1 MGEPAKTLSGWSN
14 VEIRARPSCH
24 AWLVCL
30 STVSMVMTTKAVGK
44 YFITWTHQNIRLSS
58 ERIWYVSM
66 YNHPNSI
73 CKTYV
78 TSLIKYFL
86 YICLILDNIYICLKH
101 EQIQY
106 LYIYG
111 HAKLFL
117 LTLAIDK
124 AYLVIPRIFYSP
136 TIELLFY
143 WEVHQFVEY

>member
-1 MGEPAKTLSGWSN
+1 
-14 VEIRARPSCH
+14 
-24 AWLVCL
+24 
-30 STVSMVMTTKAVGK
+30 
-44 YFITWTHQNIRLSS
+44 
-58 ERIWYVSM
+58 M

-143 WEVHQFVEY
+143 